1 MDKKA
6 ALQRVGGDRVHRG
19 GGRGVRI
26 RDDGEPDGDVLRVLL
41 SGLPVAFVL
50 RMKVELPAVPTHGW
64 PLSPVLLMD
73 HRREPSVR
81 E

>member
-1 MDKKA
+1 MVIA
-6 ALQRVGGDRVHRG
+6 SIVVVAEGSVSGTTVSPTE
-19 GGRGVRI
+19 V
-26 RDDGEPDGDVLRVLL
+26 PSTFGDVLRVLL

>member
-1 MDKKA
+1 MVIA
-6 ALQRVGGDRVHRG
+6 SIVVVAEGSVSGTTVSPTE
-19 GGRGVRI
+19 V
-26 RDDGEPDGDVLRVLL
+26 PSTFGDVLRRVVL